1 MYTKQNPV
9 ILNEE
14 QRSEESL
21 HEAKYF
27 NFTTSQFP
35 MVLKNRC
42 FKKKVKFKKYYL
54 YPVMD
59 KKIPN
64 CKAGKLVLASLFFG
78 FNTN

>member
-1 MYTKQNPV
+1 M
-9 ILNEE
+9 
-14 QRSEESL
+14 RGF
-21 HEAKYF
+21 AK
-27 NFTTSQFP
+27 
-35 MVLKNRC
+35 K
-42 FKKKVKFKKYYL
+42 KFKKYYL